1 LLDISFPPFAES
13 VWDRFMTAS
22 THATET
28 LLFSV
33 LCQLIVMIG
42 VARLFNSLARGL
54 GQPGVIGEIVA
65 GLALGPSL
73 FSHFFPQSAAALF
86 GSKASAPIT
95 IISQIGLI
103 LLMFQI
109 GTAFDSAHLR
119 SGRYRAATAAVA
131 LASITAPLLLGFGFG
146 LLSAETLAP
155 GINPIVYSLFCGVAV
170 AITAVPILGRILREF
185 GLTRDAIGVIAI
197 SAAAINDVIGWLLLG
212 CISAYATSRLSGEF
226 LLWKGIAILAAI
238 ALFWFLLRPLV
249 DWLLRIFPV
258 RDGALAPSLMALALC
273 LMFALGLFTNTIGIF
288 TIFGGFA
295 AGLLFHRHADFVEAW
310 QQQVGQFVLVFFLP
324 VFFTFTGLRTNVLG
338 LSSVADLG
346 WLALVLA
353 VSILG
358 KILPVYAAA
367 RISGLSHWQST
378 LLGSLMNTRALMEL
392 IVLNI
397 GYDLGFLPQKVFT
410 MLVIM
415 AVVTTIM
422 TGPLLQRLLP
432 RIGHVI
438 PERIHS

>member
-1 LLDISFPPFAES
+1 
-13 VWDRFMTAS
+13 MTAS

-33 LCQLIVMIG
+33 LLQLIVMIG
-42 VARLFNSLARGL
+42 VARLFNNLARSL

-73 FSHFFPQSAAALF
+73 FGHFFPQTAIALF
-86 GSKASAPIT
+86 GSKAGAPIT

-109 GTAFDSAHLR
+109 GTAFDFAHLR

-131 LASITAPLLLGFGFG
+131 AASVTAPLLLGFGFG
-146 LLSAETLAP
+146 FLSAGTLAP
-155 GINPIVYSLFCGVAV
+155 GINPVVYSLFCGVAV

-197 SAAAINDVIGWLLLG
+197 SAAAINDVVGWLLLA

-226 LLWKGIAILAAI
+226 LLWKAIAIVAGI

-249 DWLLRIFPV
+249 DWLLRVFPV
-258 RDGALAPSLMALALC
+258 RNGALAPNLMAFVLC
-273 LMFALGLFTNTIGIF
+273 VMFALGLFTNRIGIF

-295 AGLLFHRHADFVEAW
+295 AGLMFHRHTDFVEAW

-338 LSSVADLG
+338 LSSVSDLG
-346 WLALVLA
+346 WLAVVLVI
-353 VSILG
+353 SILG

-415 AVVTTIM
+415 AVVTTVM

-432 RIGHVI
+432 RIGHVVL
-438 PERIHS
+438 ERVPS